1 MQPRSSIIESGG
13 CALSE
18 LRVGVVGLGSMGRRH
33 AETYLRLPGVRLTS
47 VATPDPDKCEEAA
60 RLWNVIACT
69 DYREMTPHVDAVSVT
84 TPTAL
89 HSEVVEHFISAG
101 VHVLV
106 EKPIA
111 ATEQEAVRMVNMA
124 AEANV
129 CLMVGHVERFN
140 PAVIRLAARAAAEVM
155 ESPCELRAFRMAPY
169 DGRGRDID
177 VTLDLMIH
185 DVDLVR
191 MLHPGDRCRIVQSQ
205 SMSVESG
212 RPDIALATLEMSGG
226 GAPPAAVKLLASRIA
241 DRKRRLFEVRC
252 KGFVARADLIAQ
264 RLWIAEGGSDFE
276 EIPVERESALALELA
291 HFVASVRAGT
301 PPAVSGQHGAEAL
314 KICLD
319 IMEQA
324 ASSP

>member
-1 MQPRSSIIESGG
+1 M
-13 CALSE
+13 SE

-33 AETYLRLPGVRLTS
+33 AETYLRLPGVRLTG
-47 VATPDPDKCEEAA
+47 VATPDPEKCEETAG
-60 RLWNVIACT
+60 LWNVIACQ
-69 DYREMTPHVDAVSVT
+69 DYRDLTPHVDAVSVT

-124 AEANV
+124 AEAGV

-140 PAVIRLAARAAAEVM
+140 PAIIRLAARAAPRVKD
-155 ESPCELRAFRMAPY
+155 SPSELRAFRMAPY
-169 DGRGRDID
+169 DGRGCDID

-185 DVDLVR
+185 DIDLVR
-191 MLHPGDRCRIVQSQ
+191 MLHPGERCRVVQSQ
-205 SMSVESG
+205 SMSIESG
-212 RPDIALATLEMSGG
+212 RPDVALATLEISGG
-226 GAPPAAVKLLASRIA
+226 GAPPATVKLLASRIA
-241 DRKRRLFEVRC
+241 DQKRRMFEVRC
-252 KGFVARADLIAQ
+252 KGFTAKADLVAQ
-264 RLWIAEGGSDFE
+264 RLWIAEGGSEFE

-301 PPAVSGQHGAEAL
+301 PPAVSGQHGVEAL
-314 KICLD
+314 RICLD
-319 IMEQA
+319 VIEHA
-324 ASSP
+324 ASVP